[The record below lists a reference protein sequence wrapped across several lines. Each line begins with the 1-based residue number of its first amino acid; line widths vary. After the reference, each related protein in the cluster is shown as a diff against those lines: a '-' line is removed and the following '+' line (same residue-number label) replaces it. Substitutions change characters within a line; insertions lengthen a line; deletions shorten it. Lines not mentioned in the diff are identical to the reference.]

1 MSNKTI
7 IYILTVFFVAVGLYM
22 TKTAIGKK
30 KWAAKRVLYCI
41 GGLGSLAAGGYCVIA
56 TKKI

>member
-1 MSNKTI
+1 
-7 IYILTVFFVAVGLYM
+7 M

-30 KWAAKRVLYCI
+30 KWATKRVLYCI

-56 TKKI
+56 AKKI